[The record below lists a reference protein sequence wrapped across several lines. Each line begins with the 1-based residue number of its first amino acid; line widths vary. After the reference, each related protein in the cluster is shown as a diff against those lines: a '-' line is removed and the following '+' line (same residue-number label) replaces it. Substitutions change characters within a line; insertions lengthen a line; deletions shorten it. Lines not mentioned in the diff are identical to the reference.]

1 MDLNKV
7 DLEKGTPFPQLL
19 MGNGQ
24 VYSGD
29 VTADFKPASH
39 HFEFATVPQ
48 EKSDHIDIQ
57 VDPFCLI

>member
-1 MDLNKV
+1 
-7 DLEKGTPFPQLL
+7 